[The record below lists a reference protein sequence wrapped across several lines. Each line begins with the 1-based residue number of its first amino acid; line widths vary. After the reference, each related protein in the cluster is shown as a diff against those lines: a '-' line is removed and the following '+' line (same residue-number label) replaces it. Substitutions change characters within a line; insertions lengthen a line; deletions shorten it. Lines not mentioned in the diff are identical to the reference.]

1 MILERMCR
9 IEVRRGSDG
18 EMLHLVA
25 SRFPV
30 TNRLGVCRPWA
41 ILGLEVSPT
50 QGLPSATLLPT
61 NHIVDYEPALV
72 SSSAGSPKSCPR
84 FVEAT
89 KIPGCSALLQPNF
102 PSFDQRLARVE
113 T

>member
-1 MILERMCR
+1 MKGMCR
-9 IEVRRGSDG
+9 TQVRRGSDG
-18 EMLHLVA
+18 EILHLVA

-30 TNRLGVCRPWA
+30 TNRLGECRSCSAWA
-41 ILGLEVSPT
+41 ILGLEVFPT
-50 QGLPSATLLPT
+50 QGLRSATLLPT

-89 KIPGCSALLQPNF
+89 KIPG
-102 PSFDQRLARVE
+102 
-113 T
+113 